1 MNGKG
6 DKARPMKVSRDKF
19 NDSFDRIFG
28 GKDNNPAEIG
38 VGKERTTSKGM
49 TIVDS
54 NGERITV
61 FGGY

>member
-6 DKARPMKVSRDKF
+6 DKARPMKVSRDTYSE
-19 NDSFDRIFG
+19 NYDRTFG
-28 GKDNNPAEIG
+28 GKDNKPAEI
-38 VGKERTTSKGM
+38 GKERTTSKGM
-49 TIVDS
+49 TFVDS